1 MEEVYLY
8 RKVDGSNKLVKE
20 PRSKIMRE
28 KGYEQL
34 GTFTY
39 KREGNEK
46 KLIEILKQNDRIIIF
61 PQNYTETCKL
71 KVYMCHSLIQHGF

>member
-1 MEEVYLY
+1 MEEVYLF
-8 RKVDGSNKLVKE
+8 RRVEGSNELVKE

-46 KLIEILKQNDRIIIF
+46 KLTDIL
-61 PQNYTETCKL
+61 E
-71 KVYMCHSLIQHGF
+71 